1 MGMKRTLFR
10 VATSSVLRRV
20 GLADVLSRAAVAY
33 GPRWCKPKAA
43 TTTVGG
49 HYLVRLV
56 SPRETHIARRN
67 STDEARVFL
76 VRSQR
81 QRRPLFLPHAK
92 DSVMLVNFQIQL
104 KLRR

>member
-1 MGMKRTLFR
+1 MGMKRMLFR

-20 GLADVLSRAAVAY
+20 GLADVLSKAAVAY

-49 HYLVRLV
+49 HDLVRLV
-56 SPRETHIARRN
+56 SERETHIASRN

-76 VRSQR
+76 VRNRR
-81 QRRPLFLPHAK
+81 QRRPSILPNAK
-92 DSVMLVNFQIQL
+92 DSGTLVNFQIRL